1 MSTRSA
7 ATISRRYPFIGP
19 LSAPRLR
26 WVAAAFLAGLV
37 IVAALATVIAPYSPD
52 AVSLSGSLAGP
63 SAQHLLGTD
72 GSGRDILSRLIVGT
86 RTSLGG
92 PALVVGLSALVGVPL
107 GMLGGYVRGIADGVL
122 ARIWDVMLG
131 FPALLLAIL
140 LVAVLGKGFWT
151 ATLAV
156 ALTYIPFVARVVRG
170 MTLAEREKLYIAA
183 LQMQGLSR
191 REILFH
197 HVLRNI
203 GTGVVSQLTVN
214 FGYALLDLTA
224 LSFIGL
230 GVQPPTPDWGAM
242 LADAQSNLLISGNPV
257 IWPSIAVVATVLAVN
272 IVGEGISARAGEG
285 R

>member
-1 MSTRSA
+1 
-7 ATISRRYPFIGP
+7 
-19 LSAPRLR
+19 
-26 WVAAAFLAGLV
+26 VAFLAVLV

-52 AVSLSGSLAGP
+52 AVSLSGSLASP

-107 GMLGGYVRGIADGVL
+107 GMIGGYVRGVVDGVL

-156 ALTYIPFVARVVRG
+156 ALTYVPFVARIVRG
-170 MTLAEREKLYIAA
+170 MTLAEREKPYIAA
-183 LQMQGLSR
+183 LHMQGLSP
-191 REILFH
+191 REVLLH
-197 HVLRNI
+197 HVIRNI
-203 GTGVVSQLTVN
+203 GPGVTSQLTVN

-230 GVQPPTPDWGAM
+230 GVQPPTPDWGSM
-242 LADAQSNLLISGNPV
+242 LADAQSNLLISANPV

-272 IVGEGISARAGEG
+272 IVGEGISARATGE
-285 R
+285 RR